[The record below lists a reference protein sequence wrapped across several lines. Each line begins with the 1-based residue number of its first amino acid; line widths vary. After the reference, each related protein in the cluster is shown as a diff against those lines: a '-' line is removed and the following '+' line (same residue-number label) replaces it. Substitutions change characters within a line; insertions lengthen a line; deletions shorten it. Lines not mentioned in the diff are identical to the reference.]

1 MLLVTTALSGLMAGA
16 IQTAPTPAAPAPQ
29 QQPPQQQP
37 QEPPAPQT
45 PAPQTPPDAG
55 PEAEANTEGA
65 VDLGTVNVSSAR
77 PRGSVDTDIPPD
89 VVLTSDEI
97 MAYGASDISEL
108 LTYLEP
114 ITRSSSGRTDLQ
126 PVFLVNGR
134 RISGFREIRGIPTE
148 AIERTEIL
156 PEAVAVQ
163 FGYRPEQRVVNFVL
177 KTDFRSTTYE
187 LTGRVPTQDRK
198 S

>member
-16 IQTAPTPAAPAPQ
+16 IQTAPVPASPQQPQ
-29 QQPPQQQP
+29 QQPAPTP
-37 QEPPAPQT
+37 RQEPAVPAAT
-45 PAPQTPPDAG
+45 
-55 PEAEANTEGA
+55 EAEAEGA
-65 VDLGTVNVSSAR
+65 VDLGTVNVSSQR

-89 VVLTSDEI
+89 VTLTSDEI
-97 MAYGASDISEL
+97 MAYGASDIAEL
-108 LTYLEP
+108 MTYLEP
-114 ITRSSSGRTDLQ
+114 VTRSSSGRTDLQ

-163 FGYRPEQRVVNFVL
+163 RQSSPMKPS
-177 KTDFRSTTYE
+177 KTTPSSACRRSVS
-187 LTGRVPTQDRK
+187 R
-198 S
+198 